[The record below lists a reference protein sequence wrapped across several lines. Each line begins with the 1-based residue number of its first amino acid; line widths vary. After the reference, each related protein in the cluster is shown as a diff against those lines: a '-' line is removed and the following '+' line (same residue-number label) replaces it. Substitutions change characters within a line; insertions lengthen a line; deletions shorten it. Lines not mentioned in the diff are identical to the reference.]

1 MKVRFSATRNYRKG
15 GTGRTAGTLLQIFC
29 KKSLLQE
36 FFILKTT
43 AIPNPAMMPK
53 IGRGDAAGL
62 VGAGV
67 EVGVAVGTFV
77 KTFVGISV
85 GTGVTVGLL
94 SGTDPVSVAP
104 SEKVMANGE

>member
-1 MKVRFSATRNYRKG
+1 VETRNI
-15 GTGRTAGTLLQIFC
+15 TADLLQ
-29 KKSLLQE
+29 KKDVLLQE

-43 AIPNPAMMPK
+43 AIHNPAMMPR

-62 VGAGV
+62 VG
-67 EVGVAVGTFV
+67 VAVLM
-77 KTFVGISV
+77 FVGISV
-85 GTGVTVGLL
+85 GTCVPVGLL